1 MVLAPI
7 DVGRQFHSADSK
19 EFQPVNTMSINRV
32 VSITACGVVLPSLA
46 ATPFVVPSS
55 SSVAPAE
62 TEACSLL
69 STADASKALE
79 ATSVPGKR
87 QMEQSATGCVW
98 SNDPAAR
105 DSSRRLVL
113 NTHSVTAFGMAK
125 RGTVATIKIEPVSG
139 IGDEAFY
146 LLFPSGSPFIWVRKG
161 NNAISLRILTW
172 DKPRVFTNDQD
183 KAKLA
188 VLAKAAI
195 AKL

>member
-1 MVLAPI
+1 
-7 DVGRQFHSADSK
+7 
-19 EFQPVNTMSINRV
+19 MSINRV
-32 VSITACGVVLPSLA
+32 VSIAAAGGMLLSLA
-46 ATPFVVPSS
+46 ATPFVVRSS
-55 SSVAPAE
+55 SFVVPAE
-62 TEACSLL
+62 IEACSLL

-79 ATSVPGKR
+79 VTSVPGRR
-87 QMEQSATGCVW
+87 QMEQSAAGCVW

-105 DSSRRLVL
+105 DTSRRLAL

-146 LLFPSGSPFIWVRKG
+146 QLFPSGSPFIWVRKG
-161 NNAISLRILTW
+161 NNAISIRILTW

-183 KAKLA
+183 KAKLG

>member
-1 MVLAPI
+1 MAQLHQGAS
-7 DVGRQFHSADSK
+7 QSL
-19 EFQPVNTMSINRV
+19 NTMSINRIL
-32 VSITACGVVLPSLA
+32 SITACGVVLLSLA
-46 ATPFVVPSS
+46 ATPFVVRSASS
-55 SSVAPAE
+55 LVPAE
-62 TEACSLL
+62 IEACSLL

-79 ATSVPGKR
+79 VTSVPGKR

-105 DSSRRLVL
+105 DTSRRLVL

-125 RGTVATIKIEPVSG
+125 RGTVAAITIEPISG

-146 LLFPSGSPFIWVRKG
+146 QLFQSASPFIWVRKG
-161 NNAISLRILTW
+161 NNAISIRILTW

-183 KAKLA
+183 KAKLV

>member
-1 MVLAPI
+1 LAAIDAGRRWHSCNQSISILEYHVDQSSPI
-7 DVGRQFHSADSK
+7 DHCLRSRALVAGGNTVRRPQRIIRGAGRD
-19 EFQPVNTMSINRV
+19 R
-32 VSITACGVVLPSLA
+32 GVQ
-46 ATPFVVPSS
+46 
-55 SSVAPAE
+55 
-62 TEACSLL
+62 LL

-79 ATSVPGKR
+79 VTSVPGKR

-105 DSSRRLVL
+105 DTSRRLVL
-113 NTHSVTAFGMAK
+113 NTHSVRAFGMAK
-125 RGTVATIKIEPVSG
+125 RGTVANITIEPVSG

-146 LLFPSGSPFIWVRKG
+146 QIFPSGSPFIWVRKG
-161 NNAISLRILTW
+161 NNAISIRILTW